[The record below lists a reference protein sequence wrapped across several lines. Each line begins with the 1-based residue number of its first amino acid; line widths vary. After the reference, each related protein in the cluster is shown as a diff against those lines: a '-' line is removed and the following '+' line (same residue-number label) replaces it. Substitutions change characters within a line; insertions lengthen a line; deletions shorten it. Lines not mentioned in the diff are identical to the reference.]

1 VHNNG
6 VGQNYYDC
14 TALGFPGRPFT
25 YSLALAKEAAAAA
38 APGGKPVIASCP
50 GGKVLGLSTP
60 SGYVYWGYTG
70 SIAGYVHLDS
80 APFCPTTGDATTWN

>member
-14 TALGFPGRPFT
+14 TALGAPGRAST
-25 YSLALAKEAAAAA
+25 YNYALAKEAAAAA
-38 APGGKPVIASCP
+38 APGSKTVIASCP
-50 GGKVLGLSTP
+50 GGEVVGLSTP

-80 APFCPTTGDATTWN
+80 APFCPTTSDATWN